1 MATRSG
7 NSHRVSNGI
16 QRDFNVVK
24 GAVVSMADRL
34 KKESK
39 KQSHNVVEKAKK
51 HPAACLGIA
60 AGVGLVLGL
69 LLKK

>member
-1 MATRSG
+1 MTTRSG
-7 NSHRVSNGI
+7 NSHRVANGI
-16 QRDFNVVK
+16 QRDINVVR
-24 GAVVSMADRL
+24 GAVVSMADRV

-39 KQSHNVVEKAKK
+39 KQGHNVVEKAKK

-60 AGVGLVLGL
+60 AGVGLLVGL